1 MVVHCLL
8 ENIKKKLC
16 VLSHMS
22 YSVVFWRETNSAELL
37 LPRNQFEVATLKWHM
52 VCSKFFQVCLSR
64 FISFFL
70 TFTILIHFYLFKVE
84 RLLIH
89 DKTMTT
95 KLMLSCL
102 DIKKLSKRL
111 SNRHLQ
117 RKLLITKIERWKIQP
132 WNSKKIY

>member
-1 MVVHCLL
+1 MYQVKFGGSLFVRKYL
-8 ENIKKKLC
+8 KKNYVYCHACHTQLC
-16 VLSHMS
+16 SD
-22 YSVVFWRETNSAELL
+22 EKQNSAELL

-52 VCSKFFQVCLSR
+52 VCSKFFQVCLLR

-102 DIKKLSKRL
+102 DIKKT
-111 SNRHLQ
+111 
-117 RKLLITKIERWKIQP
+117 I
-132 WNSKKIY
+132 